1 MAKTIGLQI
10 KKEVK
15 VEKTKKEET
24 PEKEEK

>member
-15 VEKTKKEET
+15 VEKPKKGET